1 MKMAKKAKAVL
12 RTEAEKA
19 ALRVATGRPS
29 KYDPAIVDKFIEYFS
44 KPPYKRNPIT
54 GRDEATDF
62 PSLAGFAI
70 SIGIDRTTLKEWA
83 DEYPD
88 FSLVY
93 KKAQQFQENFL
104 SVNGPKGLINPAF
117 GIFIAKN
124 KLGWTDKQ
132 EIKHEGQIDSKIS
145 VEKIDLDERVKALKG
160 KE

>member
-1 MKMAKKAKAVL
+1 MIMAKKAKAIL

-29 KYDPAIVDKFIEYFS
+29 DYDPSYIEKLINYFNV
-44 KPPYKRNPIT
+44 KPYTKNQVT
-54 GRDEATDF
+54 GKIEANDY

-70 SIGIDRTTLKEWA
+70 SIGKDRTTLKRWA

-88 FSLVY
+88 FCIVY
-93 KKAQQFQENFL
+93 NRAKDFQEHFL
-104 SVNGPKGLINPAF
+104 SVNGLKGTINPFF
-117 GIFIAKN
+117 GALLAKN
-124 KLGWTDKQ
+124 HIGFSDKQ